1 MINTITDEILGEKVK
16 EQINAIWKARAKQGK
31 KIPYVVEEA
40 AFNSIILSSISRW
53 IMDNE
58 AYEWFA
64 VSEPEIK
71 RYGSK
76 GYADIML
83 FSSKE
88 VHYFELKGASYNGT
102 NPLIDVKNTVKSLND
117 AQVQIDGISWAFN
130 EKWYEF
136 NADIKVGWCIG
147 MICSFRNEHG
157 NTNYRDIEEE
167 IFKIQK
173 ESNSKRKLYIF
184 ATEHFNS
191 IRYNQYPIL
200 TDGEDR
206 LSNDGYFI
214 IGYRYEMKN
223 KE

>member
-16 EQINAIWKARAKQGK
+16 EQINAIWKTRAKQGK

-71 RYGSK
+71 RYSSK

-83 FSSKE
+83 FSTDE
-88 VHYFELKGASYNGT
+88 VHYFELKAACYNGGKALT
-102 NPLIDVKNTVKSLND
+102 DVRNALNALNY
-117 AQVQIDGISWAFN
+117 AQVQVDGISPAFN

-136 NADIKVGWCIG
+136 KAHKKVGWCIG
-147 MICSFRNEHG
+147 MICSV
-157 NTNYRDIEEE
+157 
-167 IFKIQK
+167 
-173 ESNSKRKLYIF
+173 
-184 ATEHFNS
+184 
-191 IRYNQYPIL
+191 
-200 TDGEDR
+200 
-206 LSNDGYFI
+206 
-214 IGYRYEMKN
+214 
-223 KE
+223 